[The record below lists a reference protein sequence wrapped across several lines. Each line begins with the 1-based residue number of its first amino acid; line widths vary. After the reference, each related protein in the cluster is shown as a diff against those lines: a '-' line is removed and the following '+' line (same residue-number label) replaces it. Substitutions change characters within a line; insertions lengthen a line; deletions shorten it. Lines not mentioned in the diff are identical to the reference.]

1 MVIGVLG
8 VQGDFREHKW
18 MIERLGIPSR
28 IVRMPAE
35 LDEVDGLVIAGGES
49 TTMIRIMKR
58 VGLFEGLKEKIG
70 QGFPVYGTCAGLIV
84 LANEIE
90 NYPQESLKA
99 VNIKVARNAYGRQ
112 IDSFT
117 ENIKI
122 KDFNEPFEAIFIRA
136 PQVTWWGPKVE
147 VLATLDGYPV
157 MLRQKNV
164 LVTSFHP
171 ELTDDTRVHEYFLGM
186 TKN

>member
-1 MVIGVLG
+1 
-8 VQGDFREHKW
+8 
-18 MIERLGIPSR
+18 
-28 IVRMPAE
+28 
-35 LDEVDGLVIAGGES
+35 
-49 TTMIRIMKR
+49 
-58 VGLFEGLKEKIG
+58 
-70 QGFPVYGTCAGLIV
+70 
-84 LANEIE
+84 
-90 NYPQESLKA
+90 
-99 VNIKVARNAYGRQ
+99 NAYGRQ

-136 PQVTWWGPKVE
+136 PQVTWWGPEVE